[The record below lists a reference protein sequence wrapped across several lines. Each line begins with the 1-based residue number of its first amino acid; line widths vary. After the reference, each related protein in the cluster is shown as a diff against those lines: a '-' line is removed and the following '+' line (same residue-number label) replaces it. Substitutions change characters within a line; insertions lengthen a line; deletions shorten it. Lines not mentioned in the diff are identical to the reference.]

1 MVRSEIDF
9 CCIAQCEA
17 VLLSAMT
24 TQVQNVPWWKEPTRG
39 QWAGFAAAWVGW
51 VLDAF
56 DFTIY
61 ILVMSH
67 IAKEF
72 GVGIAAV
79 AGSLTLTLLV
89 RLAGGAVS
97 GWMADR
103 WGRRLPLLLSL
114 VWFAVFDAA
123 IYFAPSFTWVLV
135 FRTLFGFGMGAEWT
149 AGTALA
155 MECFPA
161 RSRKIA
167 SGLLQAGW
175 PVGFFLAA
183 ATAYYVVPAWGWRAM
198 FLIAI
203 APALLVLPIRF
214 LVPDEHSKAKPT
226 AAASKGALADLWEPA
241 VRVRI
246 VLGSLVMALGFIVYY
261 GLTTTHSLIQIQ
273 ELGLSPQTAFANVCW
288 FQVGMLVGV
297 IVAGMVANRYG
308 VVAALVAPALL
319 MVPALPLFVGAAP
332 GLLTLGAVLGGALGA
347 GYSGVTPVLV
357 TSLFPEHVR
366 ARAIGLVYHL
376 GALLAAFVP
385 WGIPELAARTG
396 WKLSSAV
403 ELVVGIGLVAMA
415 AAVFGLRRM
424 LAPVAPAAEPI
435 EVIDGTTTSAHAPGA
450 SRPAPSFVPP
460 VDAAPI
466 SAVAS
471 SQN

>member
-1 MVRSEIDF
+1 
-9 CCIAQCEA
+9 
-17 VLLSAMT
+17 MT
-24 TQVQNVPWWKEPTRG
+24 NRALPWWKEPTRG
-39 QWAGFAAAWVGW
+39 QWAAFAAAWAGW

-61 ILVMSH
+61 ILVMSN

-72 GVGIAAV
+72 DVGIAAV
-79 AGSLTLTLLV
+79 SGSLTLTLLV

-103 WGRRLPLLLSL
+103 YGRKLPLMLSL

-123 IYFAPSFTWVLV
+123 IYFAPSFAWVLAL
-135 FRTLFGFGMGAEWT
+135 RTLFGFGMGAEWT

-155 MECFPA
+155 MESFPA

-183 ATAYYVVPAWGWRAM
+183 LTAYFVVPAWGWRAM
-198 FLIAI
+198 FLIAV
-203 APALLVLPIRF
+203 APALLVVPIRL
-214 LVPDEHSKAKPT
+214 LVPDELAAAPERH
-226 AAASKGALADLWEPA
+226 AASKGALRDLVAPG
-241 VRVRI
+241 VLRMI
-246 VLGSLVMALGFIVYY
+246 VLGSILMALGFVVYY
-261 GLTTTHSLIQIQ
+261 GLTTSHTVLQVT
-273 ELGLSPQTAFANVCW
+273 ELGVSQQDAFVNVCW

-297 IVAGMVANRYG
+297 IAAGLIASRYG

-319 MVPALPLFVGAAP
+319 MLPTLPLFVGAAP
-332 GLLTLGAVLGGALGA
+332 GLLGVGALLGGLFGA

-366 ARAIGLVYHL
+366 ARAIGVVYHT

-385 WGIPELAARTG
+385 WGIPQLAASTG
-396 WKLSSAV
+396 LSLARAV
-403 ELVVGIGLVAMA
+403 VLVVGAGLLAMIGAVLLLRRSIAPGEQHA
-415 AAVFGLRRM
+415 AAPARESS
-424 LAPVAPAAEPI
+424 APVARPVLDRAA
-435 EVIDGTTTSAHAPGA
+435 
-450 SRPAPSFVPP
+450 
-460 VDAAPI
+460 
-466 SAVAS
+466 
-471 SQN
+471 

>member
-1 MVRSEIDF
+1 MSTEARS
-9 CCIAQCEA
+9 
-17 VLLSAMT
+17 M
-24 TQVQNVPWWKEPTRG
+24 PWWKELTRG
-39 QWAGFAAAWVGW
+39 QWSSFAAAWVGW

-72 GVGIAAV
+72 DVSTAAV

-89 RLAGGAVS
+89 RLAGGAVA

-103 WGRRLPLLLSL
+103 WGRKLPLMLSL
-114 VWFAVFDAA
+114 LWFAVFDAA
-123 IYFAPSFTWVLV
+123 IYFAPSFAWVLV

-155 MECFPA
+155 MESFPA

-203 APALLVLPIRF
+203 APALLVLPIRM
-214 LVPDEHSKAKPT
+214 LVPDDHGKTKPET
-226 AAASKGALADLWEPA
+226 AAVSKGALADLWVPA

-246 VLGSLVMALGFIVYY
+246 ILGSLVMALGFVVYY
-261 GLTTTHSLIQIQ
+261 GLTTTHTLIQLT
-273 ELGLSPQTAFANVCW
+273 ELGLSQQTAFANVCW

-297 IVAGMVANRYG
+297 IVAGIIAERYG
-308 VVAALVAPALL
+308 VIAALVTPALL
-319 MVPALPLFVGAAP
+319 MVPALPLFVGLAP
-332 GLLTLGAVLGGALGA
+332 GFITVGAVLGGLLGA

-366 ARAIGLVYHL
+366 GRAIGLVYHA

-385 WGIPELAARTG
+385 WGIPELAATTG
-396 WKLSSAV
+396 WKLSTAV
-403 ELVVGIGLVAMA
+403 CVVVGLGLVAMA
-415 AAVFGLRRM
+415 AAVFMLRGY
-424 LAPVAPAAEPI
+424 LAPVAAIVVEDGAASDAAVPAAATAARVTELPVPGRT
-435 EVIDGTTTSAHAPGA
+435 ESA
-450 SRPAPSFVPP
+450 P
-460 VDAAPI
+460 VAAQ
-466 SAVAS
+466 A
-471 SQN
+471 

>member
-1 MVRSEIDF
+1 MSTEARS
-9 CCIAQCEA
+9 Q
-17 VLLSAMT
+17 
-24 TQVQNVPWWKEPTRG
+24 PWWKELTRG
-39 QWAGFAAAWVGW
+39 QWSSFAAAWVGW

-72 GVGIAAV
+72 DVGIAAV

-89 RLAGGAVS
+89 RLAGGAVA

-103 WGRRLPLLLSL
+103 WGRKLPLMLSL
-114 VWFAVFDAA
+114 LWFAAFDAA

-155 MECFPA
+155 MESFPV
-161 RSRKIA
+161 RSRKMA

-203 APALLVLPIRF
+203 APALLVLPIRM
-214 LVPDEHSKAKPT
+214 LVPDDSGKAKSEST
-226 AAASKGALADLWEPA
+226 VASKGALADLWVPA

-246 VLGSLVMALGFIVYY
+246 ILGSLVMALGFVVYY
-261 GLTTTHSLIQIQ
+261 GLTTTHTLIQL
-273 ELGLSPQTAFANVCW
+273 ELGLSQQTAFANVCW

-297 IVAGMVANRYG
+297 IVAGMIAERYG
-308 VVAALVAPALL
+308 VIAALVTPALL
-319 MVPALPLFVGAAP
+319 MVPALPLFMGLAP
-332 GLLTLGAVLGGALGA
+332 GLVTVGAVLGGLLGA

-366 ARAIGLVYHL
+366 GRAIGLVYHA

-385 WGIPELAARTG
+385 WGIPELAASTG
-396 WKLSSAV
+396 WKLSSAMC
-403 ELVVGIGLVAMA
+403 LVVGLGLVAMA
-415 AAVFGLRRM
+415 AAVFLLRGY
-424 LAPVAPAAEPI
+424 LAPVGPIVVEERDAATAPTAARVAELPVPVRAESPAA
-435 EVIDGTTTSAHAPGA
+435 
-450 SRPAPSFVPP
+450 
-460 VDAAPI
+460 
-466 SAVAS
+466 VARA
-471 SQN
+471 

>member
-1 MVRSEIDF
+1 MSTEARS
-9 CCIAQCEA
+9 
-17 VLLSAMT
+17 L
-24 TQVQNVPWWKEPTRG
+24 PWWKEPTRG
-39 QWAGFAAAWVGW
+39 QWASFTAAWVGW

-67 IAKEF
+67 IAEEF
-72 GVGIAAV
+72 GVGTAAV

-89 RLAGGAVS
+89 RLAGGAVA

-103 WGRRLPLLLSL
+103 WGRKLPLMLSL
-114 VWFAVFDAA
+114 LWFATFDAA
-123 IYFAPSFTWVLV
+123 IYFAPSFAWVLI

-155 MECFPA
+155 MESFPP

-183 ATAYYVVPAWGWRAM
+183 ATAYFVVPAWGWRSM

-203 APALLVLPIRF
+203 APALLVLPIRM
-214 LVPDEHSKAKPT
+214 LVPDDSGKARSEAT
-226 AAASKGALADLWEPA
+226 VASKGTLADLWVPA

-246 VLGSLVMALGFIVYY
+246 VLGALVMALGFVVYY
-261 GLTTTHSLIQIQ
+261 GLTTTHTLLQLK
-273 ELGLSPQTAFANVCW
+273 ELGLSERSAFANVCW

-297 IVAGMVANRYG
+297 ILAGMIAERYG
-308 VVAALVAPALL
+308 VIAALVTPALL
-319 MVPALPLFVGAAP
+319 MVPALPLFVGLAP
-332 GLLTLGAVLGGALGA
+332 GLITVGAVLGGLLGA

-366 ARAIGLVYHL
+366 GRAIGLVYHA

-385 WGIPELAARTG
+385 WGIPELAASTG
-396 WKLSSAV
+396 WKLSTAV
-403 ELVVGIGLVAMA
+403 CVVVGLGLVAMA
-415 AAVFGLRRM
+415 GAVFLLRGYLAPTSPIVVEDGAASDEASAAAPASGAARTVE
-424 LAPVAPAAEPI
+424 LAPV
-435 EVIDGTTTSAHAPGA
+435 V
-450 SRPAPSFVPP
+450 RP
-460 VDAAPI
+460 DATAT
-466 SAVAS
+466 ATA
-471 SQN
+471 QA

>member
-1 MVRSEIDF
+1 MLGG
-9 CCIAQCEA
+9 IADVAGLVIEEEVGLELAQEGA
-17 VLLSAMT
+17 LGQAAEEHGFVNG
-24 TQVQNVPWWKEPTRG
+24 NVPAHQRADGAFVGRG
-39 QWAGFAAAWVGW
+39 TACGDQ
-51 VLDAF
+51 
-56 DFTIY
+56 
-61 ILVMSH
+61 
-67 IAKEF
+67 
-72 GVGIAAV
+72 
-79 AGSLTLTLLV
+79 
-89 RLAGGAVS
+89 GGAD
-97 GWMADR
+97 AQR
-103 WGRRLPLLLSL
+103 CLALL
-114 VWFAVFDAA
+114 A
-123 IYFAPSFTWVLV
+123 
-135 FRTLFGFGMGAEWT
+135 
-149 AGTALA
+149 
-155 MECFPA
+155 
-161 RSRKIA
+161 
-167 SGLLQAGW
+167 GLLQLVQGGQEGLEGAGRQRQGDI
-175 PVGFFLAA
+175 VDFVRLKGLQAA
-183 ATAYYVVPAWGWRAM
+183 V
-198 FLIAI
+198 
-203 APALLVLPIRF
+203 LV
-214 LVPDEHSKAKPT
+214 D
-226 AAASKGALADLWEPA
+226 
-241 VRVRI
+241 
-246 VLGSLVMALGFIVYY
+246 ALGFIVYY

-424 LAPVAPAAEPI
+424 LAPVAPIAEPI
-435 EVIDGTTTSAHAPGA
+435 EVIDATTISAHAPVA
-450 SRPAPSFVPP
+450 SRPAPSFVPSI
-460 VDAAPI
+460 DAAPV

-471 SQN
+471 SQT